1 MQRIMSRMEKNMKK
15 IIVLLMCVIMT
26 TSLFICGCGKKTSK
40 DGLKEIIFCL
50 DWTPNTNHTGLY
62 VALEKGY
69 YEDAGFDVKIVQ
81 PPEGGATL
89 MCASGQAQFAIDAQ
103 DTIAAS
109 FDLDNPIEVTA
120 VAAILQHNTSGIISR
135 AGEGL
140 DTPKGLEG
148 KTYATWDSPI
158 EQEMIKYAMKISGGD
173 FSKVNLIPNAITNEA
188 AALEAKQTDAVWI
201 YYGWSGIN
209 AEISGLDFDYWDFA
223 SITEELDYYT
233 PIIIANNKYL
243 KDNAD
248 DAKAFMEATKKGY
261 EYAAENPKDAADIL
275 INGDETGSLRGCE
288 ELVYKSQE
296 WISKQYISDAKEW
309 GVIDETRWN
318 KFYKWLYENKLTS
331 NDLTGKGFSDEY
343 LQTSN

>member
-1 MQRIMSRMEKNMKK
+1 MKIKRI
-15 IIVLLMCVIMT
+15 IALIMCMVMMFCVT
-26 TSLFICGCGKKTSK
+26 GCSCGKDESK
-40 DGLKEIIFCL
+40 DGLKEIVFCL

-69 YEDAGFDVKIVQ
+69 YEEAGLNVKIVQ
-81 PPEGGATL
+81 PPEGGSTL

-109 FDLDNPIEVTA
+109 FDKENPIEVTA
-120 VAAILQHNTSGIISR
+120 VAGVLQHNTSGIISR
-135 AGEGL
+135 AGEGM

-158 EQEMIKYAMKISGGD
+158 EKEMIRYAMKVDGGD
-173 FSKVNLIPNAITNEA
+173 FDKVNLIPNAITNEA

-209 AEISGLDFDYWDFA
+209 AELSGLEFDYWDFA

-233 PIIIANNKYL
+233 PIIIANNEYL
-243 KDNAD
+243 KENAD
-248 DAKAFMEATKKGY
+248 EAKAFLEATKKGY
-261 EYAAENPKDAADIL
+261 EYAAKNPKEAADIL
-275 INGDETGSLRGCE
+275 IKGDETGSLRGSE

-296 WISKQYISDAKEW
+296 WISKQYIADEKEW
-309 GVIDETRWN
+309 GVINEKRWN
-318 KFYKWLYENKLTS
+318 TFYKWLYDNKLTS
-331 NDLTGKGFSDEY
+331 NDLTGKGFSNEY
-343 LQTSN
+343 IKTSN